1 MEVPDATRSPA
12 LAAHGGARMPTRTY
26 LEQNSPHDLR
36 PVPSPSEDVTV
47 VPVEDCAPSLWQ
59 RLYKEVGAAYH
70 WVDRLG
76 WTDDDIRAYL
86 ADPAVSLWMLL
97 VNGGVAG
104 YFELRK
110 HPESE
115 ARPTPNATD
124 DSVTTTDPV
133 VSGFRRTFSV
143 EIAYF
148 GLLPAFVGRGL
159 GKYLLSEAA
168 ERAWEMQPSRVWL
181 HTSTLDHAAALPNY
195 LARGFS
201 IVRTEDY

>member
-1 MEVPDATRSPA
+1 
-12 LAAHGGARMPTRTY
+12 MPTRTY
-26 LEQNSPHDLR
+26 LEQRSRDDLR
-36 PVPSPSEDVTV
+36 SVPSPGEDVTV
-47 VPVEDCAPSLWQ
+47 LQADECAPSLWR
-59 RLYKEVGAAYH
+59 RLYREVGSAYL

-76 WTDDDIRAYL
+76 WTDADIRAYL
-86 ADPAVSLWMLL
+86 ADPAVSLWVLS

-110 HPESE
+110 HP
-115 ARPTPNATD
+115 D
-124 DSVTTTDPV
+124 DSI
-133 VSGFRRTFSV
+133 

-148 GLLPAFVGRGL
+148 GLLPAYLGRGL

-168 ERAWEMQPSRVWL
+168 TRAWALQPARVWL

-201 IVRTEDY
+201 IVRTEEY